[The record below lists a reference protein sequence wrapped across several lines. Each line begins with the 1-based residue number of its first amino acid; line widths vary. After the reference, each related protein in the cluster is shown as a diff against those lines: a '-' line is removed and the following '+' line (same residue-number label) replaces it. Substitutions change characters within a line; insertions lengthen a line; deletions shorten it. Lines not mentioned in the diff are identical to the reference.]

1 MSDAEDWLFASA
13 DRGVGRYGKRVTEHE
28 LIRRCA
34 RHATGVGKTR
44 RISIRGSTEGLPNM
58 EDHPRITDGKQCGT
72 VCLFGSFP
80 VSQEYSHN
88 MCVEQGLRAAGWDVL
103 QCRAADRVGSS
114 GRRDSLRSPIRILTT
129 IACMAFQ
136 WLDLIRKHAK
146 LPHYD
151 LMIVAYPSHFDIFLA
166 AVLAGWRR
174 RPVVM
179 DAFIGLYS
187 TIVEDRKLVSP
198 RNPLAWIVRT
208 WEWVAFRLARRVI
221 VDTDVQA
228 DKIVNAY
235 GLERRRVFAVPVGID
250 EELWQPNPLPEGNSP
265 FRVAFWS
272 TFIPLHGAEC
282 LVEAAKRLDDAGVD
296 VQIEVIGDGQTA
308 PSFQEALDRL
318 SPGNL
323 VWQRRFVKIE
333 ELVQLARRSHC
344 CIGILGA
351 TDKADS
357 VIPYKVYQAL
367 AAARPV
373 ITADTV
379 AARRVLTDRVSA
391 LLIPSGDPES
401 LAQAIVQLANDRVLC
416 EQLVSGGRRAYE
428 ENLSAHVMMMKL
440 DANLRPLFRSEP
452 RL

>member
-1 MSDAEDWLFASA
+1 ME
-13 DRGVGRYGKRVTEHE
+13 EHSRTTDSE
-28 LIRRCA
+28 PRR
-34 RHATGVGKTR
+34 
-44 RISIRGSTEGLPNM
+44 
-58 EDHPRITDGKQCGT
+58 T

-88 MCVEQGLRAAGWDVL
+88 MCVEQGLKAAGWNVL

-114 GRRDSLRSPIRILTT
+114 GRRDSLRSPFRILKTLT
-129 IACMAFQ
+129 RMVLQ
-136 WLDLIRKHAK
+136 WLDLIRMHAR

-151 LMIVAYPSHFDIFLA
+151 LMLVAYPSHFDIFLA

-187 TIVEDRKLVSP
+187 TIVEDRKLVGP
-198 RNPLAWIVRT
+198 KHPLAWIVRA

-221 VDTDVQA
+221 VDTDIQA
-228 DKIVNAY
+228 DKIAEAY
-235 GLERRRVFAVPVGID
+235 GLVRRKVFAVPVGID
-250 EELWQPNPLPEGNSP
+250 EKLWQPSPLAEEGSP

-272 TFIPLHGAEC
+272 TFIPLHGTEC
-282 LVEAAKRLDDAGVD
+282 LVEAAKRLDDSGVD

-308 PSFQEALDRL
+308 PSFQNALDRL
-318 SPGNL
+318 SPTNL

-333 ELVQLARRSHC
+333 QLVQLARRSHC

-367 AAARPV
+367 AVARPV

-379 AARRVLTDRVSA
+379 AARRVLTDKVSA
-391 LLIPSGDPES
+391 LLIPPGDPES
-401 LAQAIVQLANDRVLC
+401 LAEAIVQLANDRFLC
-416 EQLVSGGRRAYE
+416 KQLVSGGRRAYE
-428 ENLSAHVMMMKL
+428 DNLSAEVMKKKL
-440 DANLRPLFRSEP
+440 DANLRPL
-452 RL
+452 L